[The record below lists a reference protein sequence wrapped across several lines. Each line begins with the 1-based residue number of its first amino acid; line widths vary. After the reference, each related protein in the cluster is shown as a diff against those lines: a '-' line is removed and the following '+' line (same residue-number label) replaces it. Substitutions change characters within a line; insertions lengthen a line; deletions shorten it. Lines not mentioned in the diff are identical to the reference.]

1 MQSKHL
7 VATAVLALLLTTPAV
22 RAGQPYAGG
31 SLGRASLE
39 GSPADLDLDFDF
51 EGDDTGY
58 KLFGGYR
65 FFRYLAIEAS
75 VFDLGNIED
84 SVLGFTV
91 QADLKGL
98 DAYAVGVLP
107 AGRVVQFF
115 GKAGYARWDFEAA
128 IFDDAERL
136 TRDDSGTDFT
146 YGIGATFR
154 LSRHI
159 ALRAEWEVFELE
171 TADNLSFASVG
182 IEVGF

>member
-1 MQSKHL
+1 MRSKHL
-7 VATAVLALLLTTPAV
+7 AATALLALLLAAPAV
-22 RAGQPYAGG
+22 QAGQPYAGG

-39 GSPADLDLDFDF
+39 GSPADLDLEFDF

-115 GKAGYARWDFEAA
+115 GKAGYARWEFEAA
-128 IFDDAERL
+128 IFDDVERL
-136 TRDDSGTDFT
+136 TRNDSGTDFT

-154 LSRHI
+154 LNRHL

-171 TADNLSFASVG
+171 SADNLSFASVG
-182 IEVGF
+182 IEIGF